1 MGWIRLTVLER
12 RLERQGYRR
21 LQEMQVNEAQER
33 SKRVLRDLSDAVAVL
48 QTVAEKVEGAITDMS
63 GDWDD
68 DDRRTMGRP

>member
-21 LQEMQVNEAQER
+21 LQELQVNEAQER